1 VAIVA
6 MSLSP
11 SATDAAQ
18 LTLTWTDNSG
28 GQAATAIERKV
39 SATGTYAEIAQVPAG
54 TNSHVD
60 ARVEPGAFYCY
71 RVRAFDSAGPS
82 DYSNEACADV
92 AASARRSRDFNG
104 DGKADILWRDSTG
117 QVRIWLMDGTTV
129 RTAAIP
135 ASPPLDWTI
144 QGVGDFDGDDKAD
157 ILWRDSG
164 GQVGIWLMDGITIR
178 TVAIPANRSLD
189 WTIQSVGDFD
199 GDGKADILWRDSGG
213 QVGIWLMDGTT
224 IGTAASVASPS
235 LDWTIQGAGDFDGDG
250 KADILWREAAGQVAI
265 WLMDGT
271 AISVVA
277 IPVNIEPEWT
287 IE

>member
-1 VAIVA
+1 MAIVA

-60 ARVEPGAFYCY
+60 ALVEPGAFYCY

-104 DGKADILWRDSTG
+104 DGKADILWRDAAGS
-117 QVRIWLMDGTTV
+117 VEVWLMDGSRV
-129 RTAAIP
+129 RGAGAPSAAGV
-135 ASPPLDWTI
+135 DWTI
-144 QGVGDFDGDDKAD
+144 
-157 ILWRDSG
+157 
-164 GQVGIWLMDGITIR
+164 
-178 TVAIPANRSLD
+178 
-189 WTIQSVGDFD
+189 
-199 GDGKADILWRDSGG
+199 
-213 QVGIWLMDGTT
+213 
-224 IGTAASVASPS
+224 
-235 LDWTIQGAGDFDGDG
+235 
-250 KADILWREAAGQVAI
+250 E
-265 WLMDGT
+265 
-271 AISVVA
+271 
-277 IPVNIEPEWT
+277 
-287 IE
+287 